1 MLLARI
7 GTGRRAPC
15 SKTDPKPP
23 SIARAQ
29 RTVDFVA
36 GQDVELALTGRH
48 DPAIIRR
55 ICPVVTALVSVVLC
69 DQLALRFGTD
79 YLAAE

>member
-1 MLLARI
+1 M
-7 GTGRRAPC
+7 
-15 SKTDPKPP
+15 
-23 SIARAQ
+23 
-29 RTVDFVA
+29 
-36 GQDVELALTGRH
+36 ELSLTGRH